1 MMSTPGVFSA
11 LGLEVEMEENQE
23 LANLT
28 PLAEIELAARR
39 IQSIARRTPLIEA
52 PFSPLFAPG
61 TGRSLWLKAENL
73 QPVGA
78 FKIRGAANRILA
90 LSDEERACGV
100 ITHSSGNHAQ
110 GVAYAARAVGAK
122 AVIVMPRNA
131 PAIKRQAT
139 LALGAEVL
147 SVEPSTEARIEKF
160 QFEIDRHGYIPV
172 PPYDDAAIIAGQGT
186 CGLEI
191 LNDLPTVDLV
201 LVPVSGGGLISGI
214 AAAIKQKNPKCK
226 VIGVEPELAADAGE
240 SYRRGEIVQW
250 EAERVARTLAD
261 GLRCQSIGQ
270 RNWAHIRAFVDGFV
284 TVTESEIR
292 EAMRQI
298 VATTHLVAEPSG
310 AVAAAAALF
319 HQAELPAARETVAIL
334 SGGNVSPDLLAEVL
348 SE

>member
-1 MMSTPGVFSA
+1 MFFLLPGWD
-11 LGLEVEMEENQE
+11 VEMEETTEVAQLVTLE
-23 LANLT
+23 Q
-28 PLAEIELAARR
+28 IHLAAAR
-39 IQSIARRTPLIEA
+39 IKAIARRTPLVEA
-52 PFSPLFAPG
+52 PFSPLFGPG
-61 TGRSLWLKAENL
+61 TGRSLWLKAESL

-90 LSDEERACGV
+90 LSDLERSRGV

-110 GVAYAARAVGAK
+110 GVAYAARAVGTK

-147 SVEPSTEARIEKF
+147 PVEPSTEARLEKF
-160 QFEIDRHGYIPV
+160 QQEIDRHGYIPV

-191 LNDLPTVDLV
+191 AEDLPAVELV
-201 LVPVSGGGLISGI
+201 QVPVSGGGLISGI
-214 AAAIKQKNPKCK
+214 AAAIKQWNPKCK

-292 EAMRQI
+292 EAMRRI
-298 VATTHLVAEPSG
+298 AATTHLVAEPSG

-319 HQAELPAARETVAIL
+319 HQDQLPQARETVAIL
-334 SGGNVSPDLLAEVL
+334 SGGNVDPDLLAEVL